1 MQIGLY
7 RLAYIHRNSFVFS
20 VGVVERRFLVS
31 NTVFAEGAVMSN
43 ISDQIKALD
52 SNQEG
57 AVERALSVISSGEG
71 TSTERLSLSGAHGK
85 AGEPRLSNPQQD
97 SYWKKVDLGYEKIL
111 VGTFPVTIQEWK
123 TFLESV
129 QYQDDSLWSA
139 EGLLWRDKARP
150 SWQDLAQSPE
160 VAAFLI
166 NNHPVVG
173 VSWFEA
179 QAYAAAHGAR
189 LPAFNERVDIIRGTE
204 KRHYPWGAPFGHGNS
219 NTKEEALGQ
228 TCGVGIFIHDQIPE
242 GVCDLVGN
250 VSEWTAGDFEGKAVI
265 HPGSWSQDMM
275 SSWPKASKRMST
287 AARLDNLGFRL
298 VKDI

>member
-1 MQIGLY
+1 
-7 RLAYIHRNSFVFS
+7 
-20 VGVVERRFLVS
+20 
-31 NTVFAEGAVMSN
+31 MSGN
-43 ISDQIKALD
+43 ISDQIKALE

-57 AVERALSVISSGEG
+57 AIERAVSILSSGEG
-71 TSTERLSLSGAHGK
+71 TSVERLSLSIALGK
-85 AGEPRLSNPQQD
+85 AGDPRLSSPEQD
-97 SYWKKVDLGYEKIL
+97 SYWKEVDLGYEKIL
-111 VGTFPVTIQEWK
+111 VGQFPVTMKEWK
-123 TFLESV
+123 IFVDST
-129 QYQDDSLWSA
+129 QYNDDSFWSE
-139 EGLLWRDKARP
+139 EGLVWRDKARP
-150 SWQDLAQSPE
+150 SWQKLSKSPE
-160 VAAFLI
+160 VAGLI
-166 NNHPVVG
+166 IDNHPVVG

-179 QAYAAAHGAR
+179 QAYANAHGAR
-189 LPAFNERVDIIRGTE
+189 LPDFNERVDIIRGTE

-228 TCGVGIFIHDQIPE
+228 TCGVGIFVRDQIPE

-275 SSWPKASKRMST
+275 SSWPKASKRLST